1 MIESLEERAASAR
14 QSIGDATGPV
24 PGRDFNPPRQNVATL
39 SAVVFAVLLA
49 AGGIWA
55 IARGDEPQAAE
66 VAADGPDAVSA
77 TEDEPTVTEEP
88 AEDPEETPVPVGV
101 PGPVEPGAYLVFEN
115 PPDGLE
121 PMIFTQPQIDPTELP
136 TFDVYGTPGEAPFA
150 DRDLLVASITVPPDE
165 NLVDPGT
172 PSVEVDGQTIFLEE
186 DEGFNVVS
194 WFRGEE
200 GTGLL
205 SHSYTQDELV
215 ALMTGLIQ
223 TGELS
228 IDGLALLEDDA
239 ALSFSRFGGDG
250 AVIYQSSISEPGFG
264 STPVSVIVI
273 NSLPIDGGRLVMEWF
288 QLAETEDGPSI
299 IAPSTE
305 TIEHNGWTIQTG
317 PSLEGGLD
325 FRFEIDGV
333 PIQVT
338 MVDREG
344 IESPSLDD
352 ALAVLGNIRGA
363 TEAEI
368 DAMTIRGEEMM
379 GS

>member
-14 QSIGDATGPV
+14 QSIGNATDPV
-24 PGRDFNPPRQNVATL
+24 PGRDFDPPRQNVATL
-39 SAVVFAVLLA
+39 AAVVFVAVLA

-55 IARGDEPQAAE
+55 IARGDGPQAAD

-77 TEDEPTVTEEP
+77 TEEEPTVAEEP
-88 AEDPEETPVPVGV
+88 AETPEETPEPVGV
-101 PGPVEPGAYLVFEN
+101 PGPVEPGAFLVFEN

-121 PMIFTQPQIDPTELP
+121 PMIFTQPQVDSTELP
-136 TFDVYGTPGEAPFA
+136 TFDVYGTTGETPFA

-172 PSVEVDGQTIFLEE
+172 PTVEVDGQTIFLEE
-186 DEGFNVVS
+186 DEGFSVVS

-215 ALMTGLIQ
+215 TLMTGLIQ
-223 TGELS
+223 TGELNT
-228 IDGLALLEDDA
+228 DGLTLIEEDA
-239 ALSFSRFGGDG
+239 ALSFSRFGGEG
-250 AVIYQSSISEPGFG
+250 TVIYQASISEPVFG
-264 STPVSVIVI
+264 STPVSVIVV
-273 NSLPIDGGRLVMEWF
+273 NSLPTDSGRLLMEWF
-288 QLAETEDGPSI
+288 QLSEMEDGQDSI
-299 IAPSTE
+299 EPRTE

-317 PSLEGGLD
+317 PSVEGGLD
-325 FRFEIDGV
+325 LRFEIDGV
-333 PIQVT
+333 PVQVT
-338 MVDREG
+338 LLDATGAER
-344 IESPSLDD
+344 PSLDD
-352 ALAVLGNIRGA
+352 ALAILGNIRGA